1 MGLLC
6 CRDRGRE
13 LRFRGSAVSILP
25 VLDLTEFP
33 MKTVLLSGVAILGM
47 MLAVPAFAC
56 DGHKGGA
63 TAQNEK
69 TGCDACGTDKCTCDK
84 EKEATTCTAC
94 GTDKCACGHG
104 DKDAKK
110 DAKKS

>member
-1 MGLLC
+1 
-6 CRDRGRE
+6 
-13 LRFRGSAVSILP
+13 
-25 VLDLTEFP
+25 

-63 TAQNEK
+63 SAQNEK
-69 TGCDACGTDKCTCDK
+69 TSCEACGTDKCTCDK
-84 EKEATTCTAC
+84 EKDGKTCTAC
-94 GTDKCACGHG
+94 GTDKCTCGHG